1 MTSDIDLG
9 VDLDELA
16 AEEARSNRPTWNQE
30 PIQWEGDLAVIDMG
44 QDVNEKTGQVFP
56 KHAFHFIKCKFLD
69 VGNASWLEDGNEY
82 TLLISPV
89 SDEQKAKKTSRFTA
103 IGKST
108 LASGQNLTK
117 FLHQRVRVTELAET
131 YKSREGYDRQS
142 YHWKFEALTGTT
154 ANGSKPAV
162 EIPAALIDQVLA
174 FIAAGSYTSA
184 DVAGA
189 VFKSDLMDVKQCM
202 PLVDKLANG
211 KFVSEMIEAGRIFTS
226 EQGVLLVVNLGTP
239 AA

>member
-9 VDLDELA
+9 VDLNELA

-44 QDVNEKTGQVFP
+44 QDTNEKTGQVFP
-56 KHAFHFIKCKFLD
+56 KHAFHFVKCKFLD

-117 FLHQRVRVTELAET
+117 FLHQRVRVTEIAET

-142 YHWKFEALTGTT
+142 YHWKFEALGGAMYKDTT
-154 ANGSKPAV
+154 IAKDLKFAEAEEAARLALESTAWESESAFRTAWLNNPAV
-162 EIPAALIDQVLA
+162 SQLSPDFNTEVMLGRWDVLKEH
-174 FIAAGSYTSA
+174 
-184 DVAGA
+184 
-189 VFKSDLMDVKQCM
+189 FK
-202 PLVDKLANG
+202 
-211 KFVSEMIEAGRIFTS
+211 
-226 EQGVLLVVNLGTP
+226 NLGTP